1 MGDWS
6 GKSFCC
12 SLAQRLACPQ
22 KQSAGS
28 DSLLFLQIQVLMQI
42 VRMDI
47 LGTLS
52 AGRAEGGA
60 YNRGYTNVTRCPF
73 PLSNK
78 FFALTHAN
86 LFQHQ
91 VEHAP

>member
-1 MGDWS
+1 
-6 GKSFCC
+6 
-12 SLAQRLACPQ
+12 
-22 KQSAGS
+22 
-28 DSLLFLQIQVLMQI
+28 MQI

-60 YNRGYTNVTRCPF
+60 YNRGYTNVTRCPC
-73 PLSNK
+73 PLLDQ
-78 FFALTHAN
+78 FFALTRGN
-86 LFQHQ
+86 LIQHQ